1 MTRGAEI
8 YVRIITFLVGL
19 VLTALGIVCILWYA
33 GVDPLASWLNDSWPK
48 SQLNDADNTSWWF
61 TTLVVTALIIILLC
75 LNSIVQLSKRRTVD
89 TLIIDGDQPGGAI
102 HIELS
107 DVGRAI
113 ARDLE
118 TKPIIRTASAHAV
131 RDHGVDTLD
140 IDVQAPADVP
150 LTTLIKTAE
159 QVSADVP
166 VAVAYCGPTRRIFLR
181 LDKVRRP
188 DGTTSSARY
197 RGVQKFPTPISKKTA
212 MLSPSK
218 TTAAPQERG
227 KKPSFPTV
235 YSTPCL

>member
-113 ARDLE
+113 AVSYTHL
-118 TKPIIRTASAHAV
+118 
-131 RDHGVDTLD
+131 TL
-140 IDVQAPADVP
+140 P
-150 LTTLIKTAE
+150 TTPY
-159 QVSADVP
+159 V
-166 VAVAYCGPTRRIFLR
+166 
-181 LDKVRRP
+181 
-188 DGTTSSARY
+188 
-197 RGVQKFPTPISKKTA
+197 
-212 MLSPSK
+212 
-218 TTAAPQERG
+218 
-227 KKPSFPTV
+227 
-235 YSTPCL
+235 